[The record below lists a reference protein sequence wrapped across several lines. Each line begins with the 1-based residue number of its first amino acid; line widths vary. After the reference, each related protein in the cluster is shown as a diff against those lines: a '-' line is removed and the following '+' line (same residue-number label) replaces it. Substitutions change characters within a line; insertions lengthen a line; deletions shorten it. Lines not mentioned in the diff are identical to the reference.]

1 MCVVDRSS
9 KPDCCATTD
18 GKVHPQSTRRV
29 FQKTPAQGL
38 RWEGRRCFASL
49 GPSLGKLSR
58 LPLRWPKGFFLAFK
72 GRLEHKTLTNML
84 LMDGS
89 LVLTCLCC
97 RLLTRLASLG
107 GRRPCAAWERW
118 AAHRGKPL
126 SYDFVL
132 KFDFPR
138 LEKPGS
144 WRMHVLW

>member
-1 MCVVDRSS
+1 MLCLFGSVTGKAESI
-9 KPDCCATTD
+9 ATQVA
-18 GKVHPQSTRRV
+18 KRV
-29 FQKTPAQGL
+29 
-38 RWEGRRCFASL
+38 
-49 GPSLGKLSR
+49 
-58 LPLRWPKGFFLAFK
+58 FLAFK
-72 GRLEHKTLTNML
+72 GRLEHKTLTDML

-89 LVLTCLCC
+89 LVLTFMNC

-144 WRMHVLW
+144 WRKHVLW

>member
-1 MCVVDRSS
+1 MLCLFGSVTGKAESI
-9 KPDCCATTD
+9 ATQVA
-18 GKVHPQSTRRV
+18 KRV
-29 FQKTPAQGL
+29 
-38 RWEGRRCFASL
+38 
-49 GPSLGKLSR
+49 
-58 LPLRWPKGFFLAFK
+58 FLAFK
-72 GRLEHKTLTNML
+72 GRLEHKTLRNML

-118 AAHRGKPL
+118 ALPTVGNRL
-126 SYDFVL
+126 NISYYFVL